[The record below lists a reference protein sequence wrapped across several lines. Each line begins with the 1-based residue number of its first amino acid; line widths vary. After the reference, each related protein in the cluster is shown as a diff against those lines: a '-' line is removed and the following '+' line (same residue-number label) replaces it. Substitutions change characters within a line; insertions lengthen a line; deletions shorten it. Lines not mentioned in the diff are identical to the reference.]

1 MSLTPGEQDR
11 LLLFL
16 QGELAR
22 ARRNRG
28 LLLNIPEATALIAD
42 SVVEL
47 ARDGLTLDEV
57 RLQAREIL
65 SVKDVLPI
73 VPQLLT
79 EIRVEA
85 RFDDGTRLVV
95 VRDPFNQGTESI
107 GESSDHAFPADRIE
121 GELLKITNT
130 ASIAIGVSSH
140 IHLAEVNPR
149 LRLDRSRAW
158 GMHIAVKTGDATWIE
173 PNEVVEVALTPIEGN
188 RVMLGNSGVV
198 DGPLDDP
205 EVRERALATL
215 RSCGYLD
222 ERDGEEIN
230 SPDLALGAVH
240 RLMSHETQ
248 VNT

>member
-22 ARRNRG
+22 ARKSRG

-42 SVVEL
+42 SVVEM
-47 ARDGLTLDEV
+47 ARDGLTLD
-57 RLQAREIL
+57 QARTRSREIL
-65 SVKDVLPI
+65 TTKDVLPM
-73 VPQLLT
+73 VPELLT

-95 VRDPFNQGTESI
+95 VNDPFNQAIDSLDEAAERDFSV
-107 GESSDHAFPADRIE
+107 DRVA
-121 GELLKITNT
+121 GKLLRITNT
-130 ASIAIGVSSH
+130 ASTAIGVSSH

-158 GMHIAVKTGDATWIE
+158 GMRIAVNTGDATWIE
-173 PNEVVEVALTPIEGN
+173 PNQIVNVALTSIEGN
-188 RVMLGNSGVV
+188 RIMLGNSGVV

-205 EVRERALATL
+205 VAKERALATL
-215 RSCGYLD
+215 RACGYLD
-222 ERDGEEIN
+222 ESHGEEIN
-230 SPDLALGAVH
+230 SSELAIGAVR
-240 RLMSHETQ
+240 RLMSQE
-248 VNT
+248 NT